1 MVYAGIQKLT
11 HCSWWTPSQESEA
24 VGDQALNEMFVAL
37 RALQLQAGEPSTRD
51 IAGAIH
57 YSHTTVAQVLG
68 GSKCPKWPTLLAV
81 VTHLGGDQDEFK
93 RLWVAAR
100 SPVDSCAEFVDVTE
114 TEIDDETQTS
124 PSDELERPRPTVLR
138 LTRTTARDGTR
149 SEALEI
155 FDRQLAQEIIRSYL
169 QDDGDASRDV

>member
-1 MVYAGIQKLT
+1 
-11 HCSWWTPSQESEA
+11 
-24 VGDQALNEMFVAL
+24 VGDQALSELSAAL
-37 RALQLQAGEPSTRD
+37 RELQLQAGEPSTRD

-68 GSKCPKWPTLLAV
+68 GAKCPKWPTLLAV
-81 VTHLGGDQDEFK
+81 ITHLGGDPDEFK

-100 SPVDSCAEFVDVTE
+100 SPVDSRAEFVDITE
-114 TEIDDETQTS
+114 TEIDDEKQTS
-124 PSDELERPRPTVLR
+124 SSDEPERPRPTVLR

-149 SEALEI
+149 SEELEI

-169 QDDGDASRDV
+169 HDDGDASREV

>member
-1 MVYAGIQKLT
+1 
-11 HCSWWTPSQESEA
+11 
-24 VGDQALNEMFVAL
+24 VGDQALSELSAAL
-37 RALQLQAGEPSTRD
+37 RELQLQAGEPSTRD
-51 IAGAIH
+51 IASGIH

-68 GSKCPKWPTLLAV
+68 GGKCPKWPTLLAV
-81 VTHLGGDQDEFK
+81 VTHLGGDPDEFK

-100 SPVDSCAEFVDVTE
+100 SSVDSRSEFMDVTE
-114 TEIDDETQTS
+114 AELGDEIQAGS
-124 PSDELERPRPTVLR
+124 PDGAERPRPTVLR

-169 QDDGDASRDV
+169 QDDGDASEEV